1 MGEKPKREPL
11 RPWSPAHYRIDV
23 QGAMAEGWADIFSGM
38 QITTQTRAD
47 RTVITSLSGLVM
59 DQSELAGVL
68 NSLLEIHLPILLVEH
83 IAEK

>member
-38 QITTQTRAD
+38 EITTRKRAD
-47 RTVITSLSGLVM
+47 QTVITSLSGHVM
-59 DQSELAGVL
+59 DQAELTGLL
-68 NSLLEIHLPILLVEH
+68 NNLAEIHLPILLVEQ
-83 IAEK
+83 ITDL